1 MLEAKPFFQDIPQL
15 AFLTDLE
22 SELGI
27 ASAFFNSLLDED
39 DWSFV
44 IKLHSLIEAAATH
57 LLVVTLDKPEL
68 ESIISRLELSGQTT
82 G

>member
-1 MLEAKPFFQDIPQL
+1 MLKGRTPFQDIPQL

-22 SELGI
+22 SELGV
-27 ASAFFNSLLDED
+27 ASAFFNGLLDED

-44 IKLHSLIEAAATH
+44 IKLHSLIN
-57 LLVVTLDKPEL
+57 
-68 ESIISRLELSGQTT
+68 SGQKRQ

>member
-1 MLEAKPFFQDIPQL
+1 MPEANPLFQDIPQL

-44 IKLHSLIEAAATH
+44 VKLHHSLR
-57 LLVVTLDKPEL
+57 LLLL
-68 ESIISRLELSGQTT
+68 ICWL
-82 G
+82 